1 MSTNPIDSN
10 NHNQLIDSQFGNQ
23 ASAYLD
29 SKVHAQGPE
38 FSLIENTLR
47 ASLIPSSQLRV
58 LDLGCGAGHV
68 SFCAAPHVDEVVAY
82 DLSPQMLATVN
93 QAATAKELHNIKTI
107 QGQAESLPFAD
118 NSFDIVLSR
127 FSAHHWMDVG
137 RALNEAKRILKVTG
151 QLIMIDIT
159 APPVPLLDSF
169 LQTIEMLRDP
179 SHIRDYSASQWVTL
193 LAQAQFAT
201 ESMTTH
207 KLTLNF
213 SEWVTRMQTPEHFV
227 TSIRALQK
235 NSGHEV
241 LDYFDIQTDGTFTTD
256 VITLVAKPVH

>member
-1 MSTNPIDSN
+1 MSTNPINSN
-10 NHNQLIDSQFGNQ
+10 SHNQLIDSQFGNQ

-38 FSLIENTLR
+38 FLVIEETLR
-47 ASLIPSSQLRV
+47 ACSLPSSQLQV

-68 SFCAAPHVDEVVAY
+68 SFCAAPFVDAVVAY
-82 DLSPQMLATVN
+82 DLAPQMLVTVN
-93 QAATAKELHNIKTI
+93 QAAIAKGLTNIKTV
-107 QGQAESLPFAD
+107 QGEAESLPFSD
-118 NSFDIVLSR
+118 NSFDIILSR

-137 RALNEAKRILKVTG
+137 RALNEAKRVLKATG
-151 QLIMIDIT
+151 QLIMIDIA
-159 APPVPLLDSF
+159 APPLPLLDSF

-179 SHIRDYSASQWVTL
+179 SHIRDYSTSQWVTL
-193 LAQAQFAT
+193 LAQAQFAS
-201 ESMTTH
+201 ESMTSH

-235 NSGHEV
+235 NSGREV

-256 VITLVAKPVH
+256 VIILIAKPVH